1 MVLVHRDLYHGI
13 KKKNISNNHNITNKN
28 DLIKK
33 KKLIKGDF
41 VDHDNLPMLR
51 Q

>member
-1 MVLVHRDLYHGI
+1 MVLVHSDLYHGI